1 MAEIAFAKI
10 REHPI
15 LVIAAQMSES
25 IFTREGYIRPA
36 VLIAAYRGGM
46 FPMAM
51 DNRGEIG
58 WFSPDPRG
66 VLPLDDFHIPHG
78 LKRTLRKNPFEI
90 RIDTAF
96 SEVLA
101 GCADRRTTWISEEI
115 ITSYEKLFE
124 LGYAHSV
131 ECWKDGELAG
141 GLYGI
146 AIGGAFFGESMFTRV
161 VDASKVAL
169 VSLVERLRERRFQLL
184 DTQWTTDHLSRF
196 GCREIPRYEY
206 LKQLNQAL
214 LVTTRFS

>member
-1 MAEIAFAKI
+1 
-10 REHPI
+10 
-15 LVIAAQMSES
+15 MSES

-66 VLPLDDFHIPHG
+66 ILPLDEFHVPHG
-78 LKRTLRKNPFEI
+78 LRRAMKKAPFEV
-90 RIDTAF
+90 RFDTAF
-96 SEVLA
+96 SEVMA
-101 GCADRRTTWISEEI
+101 GCADRRTTWISREI
-115 ITSYEKLFE
+115 VTSYEKLFE

-131 ECWKDGELAG
+131 ECWRDGELCG
-141 GLYGI
+141 GLYGVS
-146 AIGGAFFGESMFTRV
+146 IGGAFFGESMFSRAT
-161 VDASKVAL
+161 DASKIAL
-169 VSLVERLRERRFQLL
+169 VALVERLRARNFLLL

-206 LKQLNQAL
+206 LNLLNRAL
-214 LVTTRFS
+214 LVTTSFR

>member
-1 MAEIAFAKI
+1 
-10 REHPI
+10 
-15 LVIAAQMSES
+15 MSES

-66 VLPLDDFHIPHG
+66 VIPLHEFHIPKS
-78 LKRTLRKNPFEI
+78 LERVVRKEPFEI
-90 RIDTAF
+90 RINAAF
-96 SEVLA
+96 SEVMN
-101 GCADRRTTWISEEI
+101 GCAERRTTWISREI
-115 ITSYEKLFE
+115 IASYEKLFE

-131 ECWKDGELAG
+131 ECWKGEELVG

-146 AIGGAFFGESMFTRV
+146 AIGGAFFGESMFSRAT
-161 VDASKVAL
+161 DASKVAL
-169 VSLVERLRERRFQLL
+169 VSLVDRLKERGFQLL
-184 DTQWTTDHLSRF
+184 DTQWTTEHLSRF

-206 LKQLNQAL
+206 LRQLNEAL
-214 LVTTRFS
+214 LVTTRFD

>member
-1 MAEIAFAKI
+1 
-10 REHPI
+10 
-15 LVIAAQMSES
+15 MSES

-66 VLPLDDFHIPHG
+66 VIPLDEFHVPHG
-78 LKRTLRKNPFEI
+78 LKRTLRNNPFEI

-96 SEVLA
+96 SEVME
-101 GCADRRTTWISEEI
+101 GCADRKTTWISREI
-115 ITSYEKLFE
+115 VNSYEKLFE

-131 ECWKDGELAG
+131 ETWREGKLQG

-146 AIGGAFFGESMFTRV
+146 SIGGAFFGESMFSRET
-161 VDASKVAL
+161 DASKVAL
-169 VSLVERLRERRFQLL
+169 VALVERLKARNFQLL

-196 GCREIPRYEY
+196 GCREIPRYDY
-206 LKQLNQAL
+206 LMQLNRAL
-214 LVTTRFS
+214 LVTTTFN

>member
-1 MAEIAFAKI
+1 
-10 REHPI
+10 
-15 LVIAAQMSES
+15 MSES

-66 VLPLDDFHIPHG
+66 IIPLDEFHVPHG
-78 LKRTLRKNPFEI
+78 LRRTLRKERFEV
-90 RIDTAF
+90 RVDTAF
-96 SEVLA
+96 SEVMH
-101 GCADRRTTWISEEI
+101 GCADRCTTWISAEI

-131 ECWKDGELAG
+131 ESWRDGELRG

-146 AIGGAFFGESMFTRV
+146 AIGGAFFGESMFSRES
-161 VDASKVAL
+161 DASKVAL
-169 VSLVERLRERRFQLL
+169 AGLVERLRSRGFQLL
-184 DTQWTTDHLSRF
+184 DTQWSTDHLSQF

-206 LKQLNQAL
+206 LRRLNEAL
-214 LVTTRFS
+214 LVTTSFA